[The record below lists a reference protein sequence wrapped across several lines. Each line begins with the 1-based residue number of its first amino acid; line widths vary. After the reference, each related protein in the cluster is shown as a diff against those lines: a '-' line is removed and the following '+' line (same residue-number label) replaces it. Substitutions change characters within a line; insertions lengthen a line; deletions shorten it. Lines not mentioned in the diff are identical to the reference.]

1 MSGESELTEGRLY
14 RIPDVSTRCPP
25 TAAGWA
31 RLGEPRS
38 AGRPPP
44 VSCQGV

>member
-1 MSGESELTEGRLY
+1 MSGESEVTEGRLY
-14 RIPDVSTRCPP
+14 TGCKP